1 MPEPRGRLTVAALL
15 SFNGGFVDT
24 VGFLGLSGLFVAHVT
39 GNFVTLGAALVL
51 GSHGILNK
59 ILALPEFIA
68 VIALARL
75 AGGVARRRGWPALRI
90 MLTTEVILLAAFFG
104 LAVTFGPFENA
115 DRPLALLTGFAGI
128 AAMALQNALQRVH
141 LASLPPTTLMTG
153 STTQATIDAID
164 LLAGTA
170 AGDAPAVRT
179 RLSRMAMSV
188 LLFAAGCAAGALLF
202 WLAGFWCLAVPVI
215 VGAIAA
221 AMRLDETAQQA

>member
-1 MPEPRGRLTVAALL
+1 MAESRGRTAIAALL

-24 VGFLGLSGLFVAHVT
+24 VGFLGLQGLFVAHVT

-59 ILALPEFIA
+59 VLALPEFIA

-75 AGGVARRRGWPALRI
+75 AGGVARRRGWPVLRI

-104 LAVTFGPFENA
+104 LAVAFGPFADA

-153 STTQATIDAID
+153 STTQATLDAVD
-164 LLAGTA
+164 LLAGTIPGEA
-170 AGDAPAVRT
+170 ATVRA
-179 RLSRMAMSV
+179 RLSRLATSV
-188 LLFAAGCAAGALLF
+188 VLFAAGCAAAALLY
-202 WLAGFWCLAVPVI
+202 WLVGFWCLALAVI
-215 VGAIAA
+215 VGAAA
-221 AMRLDETAQQA
+221 AVMRLDEPKQHT